1 MLVIDDDAAIRGVVR
16 SSLRRFGYTVY
27 EAEDGE
33 AGLRGVAEHHPSVV
47 LVDLRMPRMDG
58 HTFLRRFAAQDTDT
72 VVVAQSADGEMDD
85 VIDLMRNGAV
95 DFLKK
100 PWTPSELVASI
111 SRAFELYAKRSTFRK
126 LVEAATGTPAPLVS
140 TPEPAIEPAAEAP
153 KVDPFARSLQRLKQG
168 EITIPSV
175 PNIIFELRRLMQEP
189 GVSVQRI
196 AALLERDQRM
206 LATVLKLST
215 ASRFAGLG
223 KPVDLCSALGRI
235 GLHEVHELVET
246 TWVNDCFRIHDPRY
260 HDIVMR
266 IWRHSVVRALA
277 VRALAPAAR
286 VDASAAYLGA
296 LLADVGACFLLWMV
310 AEKSGPG
317 TKLPDPTSSLPMLHE
332 HHVGMGVQLLSK
344 WGFSNEAVLQMVRG
358 HHAIPAANDRYASLL
373 VVASDVAANAV
384 TTADLTSIE
393 QRPRADVVE
402 RCARELGIPQAAL
415 ERATETVGS
424 QAEAILAAMG

>member
-16 SSLRRFGYTVY
+16 SSLRRFGYTVL

-33 AGLRGVAEHHPSVV
+33 AGLRTVNEQKPSVV

-58 HTFLRRFAAQDTDT
+58 HTFMRRFAAQDTDT

-100 PWTPSELVASI
+100 PWTPSELISSI
-111 SRAFELYAKRSTFRK
+111 SRAFELHAKRSTFRK
-126 LVEAATGTPAPLVS
+126 LVEGATGSAPVEVKAE
-140 TPEPAIEPAAEAP
+140 EPKP
-153 KVDPFARSLQRLKQG
+153 DPFARSLQRLKQG

-175 PNIIFELRRLMQEP
+175 PSIIFELRRLMQEP

-196 AALLERDQRM
+196 ATLLERDQRM

-215 ASRFAGLG
+215 ATRFAGLG
-223 KPVDLCSALGRI
+223 KPTDLCSALGRI
-235 GLHEVHELVET
+235 GLHEIHELVET
-246 TWVNDCFRIHDPRY
+246 TWVNDCFRIQDARY
-260 HDIVMR
+260 HELVLR

-310 AEKSGPG
+310 AEKSTPG

-332 HHVGMGVQLLSK
+332 HHVGIGVQLLSK
-344 WGFSNEAVLQMVRG
+344 WGFSNDAVLQMVRG

-373 VVASDVAANAV
+373 VVAGDVAANAV
-384 TTADLTSIE
+384 STSDLTSIE
-393 QRPRADVVE
+393 PRPRADVVE
-402 RCARELGIPQAAL
+402 RCARELGIPDAVRQ
-415 ERATETVGS
+415 RAVETVGA

>member
-1 MLVIDDDAAIRGVVR
+1 MIDDDAAIRGVVR
-16 SSLRRFGYTVY
+16 SSLRRFGYTVF

-33 AGLRGVAEHHPSVV
+33 AGLRSVAEQRPSVV

-58 HTFLRRFAAQDTDT
+58 HTFLRRFSSQDTDT

-111 SRAFELYAKRSTFRK
+111 TRAFDLHAKRSTFRR
-126 LVEAATGTPAPLVS
+126 LVEAATGSTPVPSLVS
-140 TPEPAIEPAAEAP
+140 PIEAP
-153 KVDPFARSLQRLKQG
+153 SPEALKPDLFARSLQRLKQG

-175 PNIIFELRRLMQEP
+175 PSIIFELRCLMQEP

-215 ASRFAGLG
+215 ASRFAGLS
-223 KPVDLCSALGRI
+223 KPADLCSALGRI

-246 TWVNDCFRIHDPRY
+246 TWVNDCFRIQDPRY
-260 HDIVMR
+260 HDLVMR
-266 IWRHSVVRALA
+266 IWRHAVVRALA
-277 VRALAPAAR
+277 VRALAPSAR
-286 VDASAAYLGA
+286 VDASMAYLGA

-310 AEKSGPG
+310 AEKSGPA

-332 HHVGMGVQLLSK
+332 HHVAMGVQLLSK

-358 HHAIPAANDRYASLL
+358 HHAIPSANDRYTSLL
-373 VVASDVAANAV
+373 VVAGDVAANAT
-384 TTADLTSIE
+384 TTADLTSME
-393 QRPRADVVE
+393 QRPRPDLVE
-402 RCARELGIPQAAL
+402 RCARELGIPPAAR
-415 ERATETVGS
+415 ERAIEIVGA
-424 QAEAILAAMG
+424 QADAILAAMV